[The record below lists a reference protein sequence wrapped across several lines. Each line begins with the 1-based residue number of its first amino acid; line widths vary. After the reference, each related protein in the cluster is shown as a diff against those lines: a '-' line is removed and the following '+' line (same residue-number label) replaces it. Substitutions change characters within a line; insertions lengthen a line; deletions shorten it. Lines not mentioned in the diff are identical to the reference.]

1 MKNYKVKTN
10 LKHNGEDYM
19 PDSEIELDADIAQPL
34 VRDGVIIDPEDKGEE
49 ATEKVESRV
58 QDANKKNEEEE
69 KKDEIGEDESGEES
83 GDESKEEN
91 EEDKDKEYKE
101 MNEDELIPILKGRE
115 IDFNGKTKEEMIELL
130 ERSDRVRNENE
141 PAKDGAESGND
152 L

>member
-69 KKDEIGEDESGEES
+69 KKDEIGEDKSEEES
-83 GDESKEEN
+83 GDKSDE
-91 EEDKDKEYKE
+91 KDKGDKE

-130 ERSDRVRNENE
+130 ERSERVRN
-141 PAKDGAESGND
+141 GND